1 MSLEE
6 LRQEYLDRF
15 GKKSFGGWKEAELL
29 KALGK
34 EPSNDPSNELEIP
47 KFESKRIEPEKNST
61 EDRIKALEEA
71 LARKDQ
77 ENDSLRNETQKLQ
90 EGWKDYESPVDKNK
104 TATVKIYKEDEEQ
117 APGVII
123 EAKVFKNNAFN
134 EETRKNDKLL
144 YTITV
149 LDEKGDT
156 KDYKIDA
163 EDLSKIKEIE
173 KVEIIKEKS
182 RTLRKVQDYVVS
194 ASKDKDGFPKRMLGG
209 GTGYGTSI
217 GEGKVP
223 LEVFMVK
230 STVTIRRIS
239 GQEFEMDSDNLNL

>member
-6 LRQEYLDRF
+6 LRQQYLDRF
-15 GKKSFGGWKEAELL
+15 GKKAFGGWKEEELL
-29 KALGK
+29 KALDK
-34 EPSNDPSNELEIP
+34 EPVLDVP
-47 KFESKRIEPEKNST
+47 KFETKKVESTKDSST
-61 EDRIKALEEA
+61 EDRIKALEDA

-194 ASKDKDGFPKRMLGG
+194 ASRDKDGFPKRMLGG